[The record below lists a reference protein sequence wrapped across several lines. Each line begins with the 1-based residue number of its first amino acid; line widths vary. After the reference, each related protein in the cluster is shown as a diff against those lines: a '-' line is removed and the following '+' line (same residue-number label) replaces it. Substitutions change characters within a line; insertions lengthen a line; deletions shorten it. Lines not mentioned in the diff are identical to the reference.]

1 MHYNLYVYV
10 IIKGISIYLEEKI
23 VDVASPP
30 FAAATVTAAGAAM
43 VAKPYIRLRCRNA
56 SEYFTV

>member
-1 MHYNLYVYV
+1 M
-10 IIKGISIYLEEKI
+10 

-56 SEYFTV
+56 SEYYTI